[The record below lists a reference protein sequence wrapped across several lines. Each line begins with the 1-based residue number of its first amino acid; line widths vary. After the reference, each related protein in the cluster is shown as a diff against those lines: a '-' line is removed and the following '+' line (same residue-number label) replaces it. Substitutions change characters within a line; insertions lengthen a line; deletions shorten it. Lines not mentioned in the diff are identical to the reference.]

1 MLIFKLLHIWSM
13 FAAVTLLVG
22 EALFYARAILR
33 ADVAGLAAVR
43 RLVGGRP
50 VVGAAFLV
58 AGIVFGLLAA
68 LTGGFDLLAGWLL
81 AAYALMVALFAV
93 NGSPWVQRLP
103 RLGLEAMQAEA
114 GQRPVDDVVRA
125 MAGTRTAVLVAVVL
139 NVALFAAI
147 ILDMV
152 VKPL

>member
-1 MLIFKLLHIWSM
+1 
-13 FAAVTLLVG
+13 
-22 EALFYARAILR
+22 
-33 ADVAGLAAVR
+33 
-43 RLVGGRP
+43 VGGRP

-68 LTGGFDLLAGWLL
+68 LTGGFDLLTGWLL
-81 AAYALMVALFAV
+81 AAYVLILALFAV

-103 RLGLEAMQAEA
+103 QLGLEAMEAEA
-114 GQRPVDDVVRA
+114 GQRPVDDVLRA
-125 MAGTRTAVLVAVVL
+125 MAGTRTAVLVAVAL

>member
-125 MAGTRTAVLVAVVL
+125 MAGTRTAVLVAVAL

>member
-22 EALFYARAILR
+22 EALFYARAVWR

-81 AAYALMVALFAV
+81 AAYALIVALFAV

-114 GQRPVDDVVRA
+114 GQRPVDEVVRA
-125 MAGTRTAVLVAVVL
+125 MARTRTAVLVAVAL